1 MTSITLEPSIS
12 GEEEGTEMK
21 EKTKPNRILVINPIV
36 SDRFDKFDRDFFK
49 RNAHP
54 SFEVEVVNLTYGPA
68 SIESYYDDS
77 LAAPFVVQKVIEAE
91 KKGFAASIINC
102 FMDPGLDAARE
113 VVSIPVVGAGES
125 AMCLA
130 LLVGDK
136 FSIIDPGPARYVSRN
151 PTKQVRAMGVESR
164 FVSSRGAGIPVLEID
179 RDLDATTRRI
189 SDEALKAVKED
200 GADTIVLGCTGFA
213 GLAPKV
219 QAIID
224 TPVIDPAL
232 AALKTAETLCQ
243 LDLHQS
249 KIAFP
254 KPPEKLR
261 KIQFLQ

>member
-1 MTSITLEPSIS
+1 
-12 GEEEGTEMK
+12 MK
-21 EKTKPNRILVINPIV
+21 RRTKPNRILAINPIV
-36 SDRFDKFDRDFFK
+36 SDRFEEFDKDFFN

-54 SFEVEVVNLTYGPA
+54 LFEVDVVNLTYGPA
-68 SIESYYDDS
+68 SIESHYDDS
-77 LAAPFVVQKVIEAE
+77 LAAPFVVQKILDAE
-91 KKGFAASIINC
+91 KRGFKAAIINC

-113 VVSIPVVGAGES
+113 VASIPVVGAGES
-125 AMCLA
+125 AICLA

-136 FSIIDPGPARYVSRN
+136 FSIIDPGPARYISRN

-179 RDLDATTRRI
+179 RDLDTTTRRI

-219 QAIID
+219 QALINA
-224 TPVIDPAL
+224 PVIDPAL

-243 LDLHQS
+243 LNLHQS

-254 KPPEKLR
+254 NPPEKLR
-261 KIQFLQ
+261 KIQFLR

>member
-1 MTSITLEPSIS
+1 VK
-12 GEEEGTEMK
+12 EM
-21 EKTKPNRILVINPIV
+21 TKPNRILVINPIV
-36 SDRFDKFDRDFFK
+36 SDRFEEFDKDFFN

-54 SFEVEVVNLTYGPA
+54 LFEVEVTNLTYGPA

-77 LAAPFVVQKVIEAE
+77 LAAPFVVQKILDAE
-91 KKGFAASIINC
+91 KRGFKASIINC

-125 AMCLA
+125 AICLA
-130 LLVGDK
+130 PLVGDR

-151 PTKQVRAMGVESR
+151 PSKRVRSMGVEVR
-164 FVSSRGAGIPVLEID
+164 FASSRGVGISVLEID

-189 SDEALKAVKED
+189 GDEALKAVKED

-219 QAIID
+219 QAIIG
-224 TPVIDPAL
+224 TPVIDPGL
-232 AALKTAETLCQ
+232 AALKAAETLCQ
-243 LDLHQS
+243 LNLHQS

>member
-1 MTSITLEPSIS
+1 
-12 GEEEGTEMK
+12 MK
-21 EKTKPNRILVINPIV
+21 NKTKPNRILVINPIV
-36 SDRFDKFDRDFFK
+36 SDRFEDFDREFFN

-54 SFEVEVVNLTYGPA
+54 LFEVEVANLTYGPA

-77 LAAPFVVQKVIEAE
+77 LAAPFVVQKVLDAE
-91 KKGFAASIINC
+91 KKGFNASIVNC

-113 VVSIPVVGAGES
+113 VVSMPVVGAGES
-125 AMCLA
+125 AICLA

-136 FSIIDPGPARYVSRN
+136 FSIIDPGPRKYVSQN
-151 PTKQVRAMGVESR
+151 PTKQVRSLGVEGR
-164 FVSSRGAGIPVLEID
+164 FASSRGAGISVLEID
-179 RDLDATTRRI
+179 KDLDSTTGRI

-200 GADTIVLGCTGFA
+200 GADTIVLGCTGLA

-232 AALKTAETLCQ
+232 AALKAAETLCQ
-243 LDLHQS
+243 LNLHQS

-254 KPPEKLR
+254 KPPEKTR

>member
-1 MTSITLEPSIS
+1 LA
-12 GEEEGTEMK
+12 
-21 EKTKPNRILVINPIV
+21 KTVNKRKILAVNPII
-36 SDRFDKFDRDFFK
+36 SAKFNEFDRDFFN

-54 SFEVEVVNLTYGPA
+54 HFEVEVVNLKYGPA

-77 LAAPFVVQKVIEAE
+77 LAAPFVVQRILDAE

-113 VVSIPVVGAGES
+113 VSGIPVVGAGES
-125 AMCLA
+125 AICLA
-130 LLVGDK
+130 LVVGDK
-136 FSIIDPGPARYVSRN
+136 FSIIDPGPAKYVSRN
-151 PTKQVRAMGVESR
+151 PTKQVRGMGVESR

-179 RDLDATTRRI
+179 RDLDATLRKT

-219 QAIID
+219 EAVIGA
-224 TPVIDPAL
+224 PVIDPAL

-243 LDLHQS
+243 LNLSQS
-249 KIAFP
+249 KVAFP
-254 KPPEKLR
+254 KPPEKTR
-261 KIQFLQ
+261 KIKFFQ

>member
-1 MTSITLEPSIS
+1 
-12 GEEEGTEMK
+12 MK
-21 EKTKPNRILVINPIV
+21 RRTKPNRILVINPIV
-36 SDRFDKFDRDFFK
+36 SDRFEEFDKDFFN

-54 SFEVEVVNLTYGPA
+54 LFEVDVVNLEYGPA
-68 SIESYYDDS
+68 SIESHYDDS
-77 LAAPFVVQKVIEAE
+77 LAAPFVVQKILDAE
-91 KKGFAASIINC
+91 KRGFKAAIINC

-113 VVSIPVVGAGES
+113 VASIPVVGAGES
-125 AMCLA
+125 AICLA

-136 FSIIDPGPARYVSRN
+136 FSIIDPGPARYISRN

-179 RDLDATTRRI
+179 RDLDTTTRRI

-219 QAIID
+219 QALINA
-224 TPVIDPAL
+224 PVIDPAL

-243 LDLHQS
+243 LNLHQS

-254 KPPEKLR
+254 NPPEKLR
-261 KIQFLQ
+261 KIQFLR

>member
-1 MTSITLEPSIS
+1 
-12 GEEEGTEMK
+12 MK
-21 EKTKPNRILVINPIV
+21 RRTKPNRILVINPIV
-36 SDRFDKFDRDFFK
+36 SDRFEEFDKDFFN

-54 SFEVEVVNLTYGPA
+54 LFEVDVVNLTYGPA
-68 SIESYYDDS
+68 SIESHYDDS
-77 LAAPFVVQKVIEAE
+77 LAAPFVVQKILDAE
-91 KKGFAASIINC
+91 KRGFKAAIINC

-113 VVSIPVVGAGES
+113 VASIPVVGAGES
-125 AMCLA
+125 AICLA

-136 FSIIDPGPARYVSRN
+136 FSIIDPGPARYISRN

-179 RDLDATTRRI
+179 RDLDTTTRRI

-219 QAIID
+219 QALINA
-224 TPVIDPAL
+224 PVIDPAL
-232 AALKTAETLCQ
+232 AALKTVETLCQ
-243 LDLHQS
+243 LNLHQS

-254 KPPEKLR
+254 NPPEKLR
-261 KIQFLQ
+261 KIQFLR